1 MLLAA
6 TSVYIDRESL
16 YEEFET
22 AFIRA
27 LKTRDMREKAYG
39 IAKVEVSRLE
49 ALPKGR
55 HNDYD
60 TRRKIDEICIT
71 ILGLGI
77 SLYEEDDALAF
88 FFQHF
93 DKLSEEVQLYVALKI
108 LKHFGAGNDLWC
120 KVYDNAISRGI
131 EPRETLVSERKAM
144 HRD

>member
-22 AFIRA
+22 AFIRV

-55 HNDYD
+55 H
-60 TRRKIDEICIT
+60 
-71 ILGLGI
+71 
-77 SLYEEDDALAF
+77 
-88 FFQHF
+88 
-93 DKLSEEVQLYVALKI
+93 EEVQLYVA
-108 LKHFGAGNDLWC
+108 
-120 KVYDNAISRGI
+120 
-131 EPRETLVSERKAM
+131 
-144 HRD
+144 